1 MSGLCQPCG
10 IQEHDFCTG
19 NFDLYIGG
27 RPWPAMRYRCI
38 CPCCPQE
45 VRGVCDRCGGPCDPD
60 TAAEHRTC
68 RAPDTPTLNA
78 PTEATR

>member
-38 CPCCPQE
+38 CPCCPQP
-45 VRGVCDRCGGPCDPD
+45 VRGVCDRCGGPCAPD

-68 RAPDTPTLNA
+68 RAPDAPTLTTPTEV
-78 PTEATR
+78 PR